1 MPDGGAIVTVGSI
14 NGLIAWEHDA
24 AYCASK
30 GALLQLTRAIALD
43 VAPRNI
49 RANCVCPGVIDT
61 PMANGFVDQADNP
74 ADVRREYEALSP
86 LKRLGTA
93 REIANC
99 ILFLA
104 SDEASFVT
112 GTTLVADGG
121 TIIQP

>member
-1 MPDGGAIVTVGSI
+1 
-14 NGLIAWEHDA
+14 
-24 AYCASK
+24 
-30 GALLQLTRAIALD
+30 
-43 VAPRNI
+43 
-49 RANCVCPGVIDT
+49 
-61 PMANGFVDQADNP
+61 MAHGFVDQANDP
-74 ADVRREYEALSP
+74 EALQHEYEALSP
-86 LKRLGTA
+86 LKRLGTP

>member
-1 MPDGGAIVTVGSI
+1 MPSTTAHPTEPTPPAA
-14 NGLIAWEHDA
+14 NTWEHDA

-43 VAPRNI
+43 VAARNI

-61 PMANGFVDQADNP
+61 PMVHAFVNQADNP

>member
-1 MPDGGAIVTVGSI
+1 
-14 NGLIAWEHDA
+14 
-24 AYCASK
+24 
-30 GALLQLTRAIALD
+30 
-43 VAPRNI
+43 
-49 RANCVCPGVIDT
+49 
-61 PMANGFVDQADNP
+61 MANGFVDQADNP

-99 ILFLA
+99 ILFLS